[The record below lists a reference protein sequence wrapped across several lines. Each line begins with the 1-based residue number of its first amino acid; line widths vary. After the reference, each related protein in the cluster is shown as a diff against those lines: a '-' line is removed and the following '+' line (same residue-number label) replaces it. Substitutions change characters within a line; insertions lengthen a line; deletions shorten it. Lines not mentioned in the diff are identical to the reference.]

1 MSQILSAFLL
11 GLRQL
16 GDSRVLA
23 ILFKSIAASL
33 VLFVIVAVA
42 GWYAFDWAIGA
53 LGLSDT
59 LFAGAGVVREAL
71 SLLLALAGL
80 WLTWRIVAM
89 AVIQFYADDV
99 VEAVEAR
106 FYPEAAGRAR
116 TPPLAEQVRA
126 SLKAAGRALLANLI
140 ALPFAIALLVT
151 GVGTFALF
159 LVVNGVLIGREL
171 QDMVWQRHHGAM
183 GVAAGG
189 GAHPLGKMQ
198 RFLLGGI
205 TAAMLAIPGV
215 NFLAPLLGAASATHL
230 IHRKD
235 ATANAR

>member
-1 MSQILSAFLL
+1 MSRVIPAFLL

-16 GDSRVLA
+16 GDRRVLA
-23 ILFKSIAASL
+23 ILFKSIAISL
-33 VLFVIVAVA
+33 VAFVLVAIA
-42 GWYAFDWAIGA
+42 GWYALDWAIGA

-59 LFAGAGVVREAL
+59 LFEGAGAVREAL

-89 AVIQFYADDV
+89 AVIQFFADDV

-106 FYPEAAGRAR
+106 FYPDAAGRAR
-116 TPPLAEQVRA
+116 TPPVAEQVRS
-126 SLKAAGRALLANLI
+126 SLKAAGRALLVNLI
-140 ALPFAIALLVT
+140 AAPFAIALLVT

-159 LVVNGVLIGREL
+159 LMVNAVLVGREL
-171 QDMVWQRHHGAM
+171 QDMVWQRHR
-183 GVAAGG
+183 AAEDNV
-189 GAHPLGKMQ
+189 HPLGRTQ

-205 TAAMLAIPGV
+205 TAAMLAIPGI

-235 ATANAR
+235 ATRNAR

>member
-1 MSQILSAFLL
+1 MSRVIPAFLL

-16 GDSRVLA
+16 GDRRVLA
-23 ILFKSIAASL
+23 ILFKSIAISL
-33 VLFVIVAVA
+33 VAFVLVAVA
-42 GWYAFDWAIGA
+42 GWYALDWGIRA
-53 LGLSDT
+53 LGLSDS
-59 LFAGAGVVREAL
+59 LFAGAGAVREAL

-89 AVIQFYADDV
+89 AVIQFFADDV

-106 FYPEAAGRAR
+106 FYPDAAGRAR
-116 TPPLAEQVRA
+116 TPPVGEQVRS
-126 SLKAAGRALLANLI
+126 SLKSAGRALLVNLI
-140 ALPFAIALLVT
+140 AAPFAIALLVT

-159 LVVNGVLIGREL
+159 LLVNAVLVGREL
-171 QDMVWQRHHGAM
+171 QDMVWHRHR
-183 GVAAGG
+183 AADDT
-189 GAHPLGKMQ
+189 AHPLGRVQ

-235 ATANAR
+235 ARINAR